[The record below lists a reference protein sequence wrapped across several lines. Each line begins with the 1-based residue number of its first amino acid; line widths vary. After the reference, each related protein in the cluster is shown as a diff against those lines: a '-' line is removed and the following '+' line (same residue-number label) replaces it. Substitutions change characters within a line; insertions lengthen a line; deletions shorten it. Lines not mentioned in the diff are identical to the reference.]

1 VKGAHPGNPGFTETI
16 SEEST
21 AVKESTLRRS
31 VVVVAA
37 LTVLAGAAVARA
49 ADDKPAPALQKDRFF
64 TEIGFAT
71 GFGYGTVTEG
81 DYLPVPFIVHLGTDV
96 RRWFPSL
103 RDHRGTLSLFFEPQ
117 FNLVFGHEFEIEGGV
132 GICLKYKY
140 PVHDAVSVYGLVA
153 AGPHFI
159 TAHTVDQANGFNFTE
174 TLGVGVNLS
183 IMPGAA
189 LDLGFRVRHLSNANI
204 RDPNCGIDTYF
215 GTIGFMIAY

>member
-1 VKGAHPGNPGFTETI
+1 M
-16 SEEST
+16 
-21 AVKESTLRRS
+21 KENTLRRVA
-31 VVVVAA
+31 VVLAA
-37 LTVLAGAAVARA
+37 LTVLATAAAARA
-49 ADDKPAPALQKDRFF
+49 ADDKPAHTMQKDRFF
-64 TEIGFAT
+64 TEIGFVT
-71 GFGYGTVTEG
+71 GFGYSAVTEG
-81 DYLPVPFIVHLGTDV
+81 DYLPVPFIVHLGTDMK
-96 RRWFPSL
+96 RWFPSL

-132 GICLKYKY
+132 GIGLKYRY
-140 PVHDAVSVYGLVA
+140 PVHEAVSVYGLVA

-174 TLGVGVNLS
+174 TLGVGINVH

-189 LDLGFRVRHLSNANI
+189 LDLGFRARHLSNADL